1 MGSFNS
7 ITSSIF
13 DPILGLFGDVSA
25 WIDILFWSILGGVV
39 ALLVYKHISNQDGI
53 AKAKNDIKVHLM
65 EIRLFQDDLFGVVLS
80 TAKILLKNLLYIGH
94 NVMPMIVMFVPMMTI
109 LFQLEANYAFDPIE
123 PGNTVTLS
131 VTLDPEATDA
141 RGRDVEIELPEGLE
155 LVASSKGRP
164 DGAVFR
170 IRADQPSEQDYEILL
185 RADGVEEAKGLAVGG
200 GHRKVPYI
208 RTKSLEAFLYP
219 GEPALAGSSPFQ
231 EIRFGIDDIPAR
243 DLGWLP
249 GGEGGILMVFF
260 VLSIVAGLALKGV
273 FGVTL

>member
-7 ITSSIF
+7 ITTAIF

-39 ALLVYKHISNQDGI
+39 ALLVYKHISNQKGI

-65 EIRLFQDDLFGVVLS
+65 EIRLFQDDLIAVIVS
-80 TAKILLKNLLYIGH
+80 TVKILLKNVLYIGH

-109 LFQLEANYAFDPIE
+109 LFQLEANYAFDPVE
-123 PGNTVTLS
+123 PGSTVTLTA
-131 VTLDPEATDA
+131 TLDPEATDA
-141 RGRDVEIELPEGLE
+141 RGRDIQLELPEGLE
-155 LVASSKGRP
+155 LVAASKGRP
-164 DGAVFR
+164 DGAVFQ
-170 IRADQPSEQDYEILL
+170 IRADTASELDYEIRLS
-185 RADGVEEAKGLAVGG
+185 ADGVEETKGLAVGG
-200 GHRKVPYI
+200 GHRKVPYM

-219 GEPALAGSSPFQ
+219 GEPALAGSSPFA
-231 EIRFGIDDIPAR
+231 EIRFGLDDIPSR

-249 GGEGGILMVFF
+249 GGEGGILAVFF
-260 VLSIVAGLALKGV
+260 ILSIVAGLALKGV

>member
-1 MGSFNS
+1 MGTFNS
-7 ITSSIF
+7 ITSAIF
-13 DPILGLFGDVSA
+13 DPILGLFGEVSA

-39 ALLVYKHISNQDGI
+39 ALLVYKHISNQSGI

-65 EIRLFQDDLFGVVLS
+65 EIRLFQDDLLGVIVA

-109 LFQLEANYAFDPIE
+109 LFQLEANYAFDPVE
-123 PGNTVTLS
+123 PGSTLTLTVA
-131 VTLDPEATDA
+131 LDDEQTDA
-141 RGRDVEIELPEGLE
+141 RGRDIELSLPEGLS
-155 LVASSKGRP
+155 LLASSKGRP

-170 IRADQPSEQDYEILL
+170 IRADQASVEDYELVVS
-185 RADGVEEAKGLAVGG
+185 AAGTEEIKRLAVGG
-200 GHRKVPYI
+200 GPRKVPYI
-208 RTKSLEAFLYP
+208 RTKSLEGFLYP
-219 GEPALAGSSPFQ
+219 GEASLAGSSPFS

-260 VLSIVAGLALKGV
+260 LLSIVAGLALKGV